1 LNKGILVVEIFG
13 ENSQKIAHNLER
25 QEWGLEWILEHKN
38 LGSKDLDMD
47 INNQIYIK
55 ALNGRLLNRLR
66 KSFRSGK

>member
-13 ENSQKIAHNLER
+13 EKFPENGTEFGKAR
-25 QEWGLEWILEHKN
+25 MGLEWILEYKN

-47 INNQIYIK
+47 INNQIHIK

-66 KSFRSGK
+66 KRLRSGK

>member
-13 ENSQKIAHNLER
+13 KNSQKIAQNLGR
-25 QEWGLEWILEHKN
+25 KEWGLERILEHKN

-55 ALNGRLLNRLR
+55 TLKGRLLNRLR
-66 KSFRSGK
+66 KRFRSRK